1 MLWYNV
7 QGKKA
12 VIKMGRAFEVRK
24 KAMDKTNAMKTKI
37 YSRFGREIYVAA
49 KAGIPDM
56 DLNVGLRRVVEKAR
70 VNQVPADVI
79 KRAIDKAKGG
89 SDESYTE
96 IRYEGFGPNNSTII
110 VDCLTDNVNRTV
122 SEVRN
127 CFTKSKSKLGVSG
140 SVSHMFD
147 SVGLLVFTYDQE
159 ETMLDALIEHDC
171 DVQELEVEDGV
182 MSVYVNPTDL
192 YKAKGAVESILP
204 EVNFEV
210 MENTMLPH
218 EYVTLEGED
227 QDMWNRLSGM
237 LDELDDVQNVFHNIA
252 N

>member
-1 MLWYNV
+1 
-7 QGKKA
+7 
-12 VIKMGRAFEVRK
+12 MGRAFEVRK

-79 KRAIDKAKGG
+79 KRAIEKAKGG

-96 IRYEGFGPNNSTII
+96 IRYEGFGPNNATII

-127 CFTKSKSKLGVSG
+127 CFTKSKSKMGVSG
-140 SVSHMFD
+140 SVAHMFD
-147 SVGLLVFTYDQE
+147 SVGLLVFAYDDE
-159 ETMLDALIEHDC
+159 EKMLETLIENDC
-171 DVQELEVEDGV
+171 DVQELEIEEGL
-182 MSVYVNPTDL
+182 MSVFVNPSDL
-192 YKAKGAVESILP
+192 YKAKAAIETILP
-204 EVNFEV
+204 DVNFDV
-210 MENTMLPH
+210 LENTMVPH
-218 EYVTLEGED
+218 DYVSVEGDDLE
-227 QDMWNRLSGM
+227 MWNRLSGM
-237 LDELDDVQNVFHNIA
+237 LDEIDDVQNVYHNIKLD
-252 N
+252 

>member
-1 MLWYNV
+1 
-7 QGKKA
+7 
-12 VIKMGRAFEVRK
+12 MGRAFEVRK

-79 KRAIDKAKGG
+79 KRAIEKAKGG

-96 IRYEGFGPNNSTII
+96 IRYEGFGPNNATII
-110 VDCLTDNVNRTV
+110 VDCLTDNVNRTI

-140 SVSHMFD
+140 SVAHLFD
-147 SVGLLVFTYDQE
+147 SVGLLVFAYDDE
-159 ETMLDALIEHDC
+159 EKMLETLIENDC
-171 DVQELEVEDGV
+171 DVQELEIEEGL
-182 MSVYVNPTDL
+182 MSVFVNPSDL
-192 YKAKGAVESILP
+192 YKAKTAIETILA
-204 EVNFEV
+204 EVSFDV
-210 MENTMLPH
+210 LENTMLPH
-218 EYVTLEGED
+218 DYISVDGDDLE
-227 QDMWNRLSGM
+227 MWNRLSGM
-237 LDELDDVQNVFHNIA
+237 LDEIDDVQNVYHNIKLD
-252 N
+252 